1 MKSTLKGLFLSLSL
15 ILSLGLLT
23 ACDQTAPDEA
33 KSQYRIKNEEYVEN
47 ISKDAAYQKLAFE
60 FSPFAVYYKV
70 IQGLPEGSKAQRP
83 LQNSQVEYKYTLKL
97 ISGEVLETDE
107 VVKSWI
113 FRQNGNQR
121 PESMIRGM
129 QLALQHMSVG
139 EKWEVVIPWQLGYG
153 AYTYGGSSSSS
164 IPAFSTLIFEVTL
177 LSIPTL

>member
-129 QLALQHMSVG
+129 QLALQHMSVD
-139 EKWEVVIPWQLGYG
+139 ETWEVVIPWQLGYG

>member
-1 MKSTLKGLFLSLSL
+1 MKSTLKGLFLSFSL

-23 ACDQTAPDEA
+23 ACDQNAPDEA
-33 KSQYRIKNEEYVEN
+33 KSEYRVKNEKYVED
-47 ISKDAAYQKLAFE
+47 ISADAAYRKLAFD
-60 FSPFAVYYKV
+60 FSPYAVYYKV
-70 IQGLPEGSKAQRP
+70 IQGLSEGAKAQRP

-107 VVKSWI
+107 IVKSWI
-113 FRQNGNQR
+113 YRQEGNQR

-164 IPAFSTLIFEVTL
+164 IPAFSTLIFEVSL

>member
-1 MKSTLKGLFLSLSL
+1 MKSPLKGLFLSLSL

-139 EKWEVVIPWQLGYG
+139 ETWEVVIPWQLGYG